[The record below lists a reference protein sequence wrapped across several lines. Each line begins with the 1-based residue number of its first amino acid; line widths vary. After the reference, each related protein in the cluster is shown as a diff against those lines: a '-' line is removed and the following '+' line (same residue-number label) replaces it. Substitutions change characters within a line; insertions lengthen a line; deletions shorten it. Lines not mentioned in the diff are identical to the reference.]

1 MAAVSPA
8 AAVLGSRRLC
18 WPLAQAAARQRKG
31 RGRAAAAA
39 RVAPPESPDAGG
51 DAGDS
56 LNCQGLKLRLPNFS
70 NKNYRFLLSR
80 LRTMTYHIHLQ
91 AAFKLSQD
99 IEKSAL
105 GSTINN
111 GKQKVHKGTHNT

>member
-1 MAAVSPA
+1 MAAASPA
-8 AAVLGSRRLC
+8 AAVLASRRLC
-18 WPLAQAAARQRKG
+18 RPLAQATARQRKG

-39 RVAPPESPDAGG
+39 ARVPPPESPDAGG

-80 LRTMTYHIHLQ
+80 VRTMTYHIHLQ

-105 GSTINN
+105 GSTINTQ
-111 GKQKVHKGTHNT
+111 GNT